1 MNVLDQNALEALRS
15 LQDDGDDDLLGELI
29 DLFLQDA
36 PVRLRA
42 MRDAIAREDWD
53 QLAASAH
60 SLKGSC
66 GSLGALPM
74 ADLCGRL
81 ERYGRTGRDRRE
93 AEHLFRELEAQS
105 VLVRDALERER

>member
-1 MNVLDQNALEALRS
+1 MSVLDRNALAALRS
-15 LQDDGDDDLLGELI
+15 LQDGGDDDLLGELI

-36 PVRLRA
+36 PARLGA
-42 MRDAIAREDWD
+42 MRDAIAREDWAE
-53 QLAASAH
+53 LTASAH

-66 GSLGALPM
+66 GSLGALSM

-93 AEHLFRELEAQS
+93 AEHMLKEIEAQS
-105 VLVRDALERER
+105 MLVRDALERER